1 MKRLGRAGSHRRW
14 GAGRRAAIA
23 GMVGFV
29 LGAPAAAE
37 VYESEQADY
46 RVETVARGLMH
57 PWGMAFL
64 PGGEILVTERSG
76 QLRLVRDD
84 ELVPE
89 PVAGLPPLRAGGQ
102 GGLLDVALDPDYGEN
117 GWIYL
122 AYTAGRPGNTNT
134 EVARG
139 RLDLQS
145 LALDDVETIF
155 AAEPKTPGAAH
166 FGGRLQFHPDG
177 TLFLTL
183 GDRYRYRD
191 EAQNTANHLGT
202 IVRILPDG
210 SVPEDN
216 PFVGSDTARPEIF
229 TYGNRNVQGI
239 ALRPGTST
247 LWAHEHGPRG
257 GDELNLLQPGANY
270 GWPAITYGIDY
281 SGAIISDRTAA
292 PGMEQPV
299 VYWDPSIAPSGMT
312 FYAGDPFPQWQG
324 DLFLGALAHRHL
336 RRLEL
341 EGDAVVGEEELLGGL
356 QARIRDVRA
365 GPDGFLYVLTDSANG
380 QILRLVPAAE

>member
-1 MKRLGRAGSHRRW
+1 M
-14 GAGRRAAIA
+14 A
-23 GMVGFV
+23 GMAGFV
-29 LGAPAAAE
+29 LGASAAAE

-122 AYTAGRPGNTNT
+122 AYTAGRAGNTNT

-177 TLFLTL
+177 TLLLTL

-239 ALRPGTST
+239 ALRPGTSKI
-247 LWAHEHGPRG
+247 WAHEHGPRG

-380 QILRLVPAAE
+380 RILRLVPAAE